1 MNKSSL
7 SVLAKAVASK
17 RGLTQAEA
25 ERFIATMFEV
35 AGDGIQE
42 DVVLLSEDFGD
53 VTNGPVRVH
62 LLGEVK
68 HRREGG
74 AERGHLGSP
83 Y

>member
-42 DVVLLSEDFGD
+42 DKLLKMNNLSGRRRGFTDKRGVGSPGQTRTVVLR
-53 VTNGPVRVH
+53 TNV
-62 LLGEVK
+62 
-68 HRREGG
+68 
-74 AERGHLGSP
+74 A
-83 Y
+83 